1 MRTDT
6 HGLEMKGLQKA
17 AAATKDF
24 GLWSPDYVEIIYDRE
39 SGEVIARKM
48 HSPGCAAHVV
58 PAAGQVWCGCVQR
71 KLTMQQVADL
81 VAGACGVRS
90 E

>member
-1 MRTDT
+1 M
-6 HGLEMKGLQKA
+6 QKA

-24 GLWSPDYVEIIYDRE
+24 GAGSPDYVEIVYDHG
-39 SGEVIARKM
+39 SGEVIARRL

-71 KLTMQQVADL
+71 KMTMQQLADL